1 MNQALETAEPMS
13 KPITREEW
21 LNQALKSLNTWFKD
35 RAGVEIPQDARVS
48 VGFPGGG
55 SARKR
60 IGECWARSQS
70 KDKVNEIFISPV
82 LHDPVRMLDV
92 LAHEATHAVDDCAS
106 GHKKDFKRVATAIG
120 LEGKMTATK
129 AGAELTVEL
138 ERIIKT
144 LPPLTHGALD
154 LSQRKKQP
162 TRLVKLECDGCG
174 MIIRTTAKWIEQT
187 GNPTCACG
195 GHFHS

>member
-1 MNQALETAEPMS
+1 MKT
-13 KPITREEW
+13 KTVTREAW
-21 LNQALKSLNTWFKD
+21 LNEALTKLRPWFKD
-35 RAGVEIPQDARVS
+35 RAGVEVPADARVS

-82 LHDPVRMLDV
+82 LSDPIRMLDV
-92 LAHEATHAVDDCAS
+92 LVHEAVHAVDDCQS
-106 GHKKDFKRVATAIG
+106 GHKEAFKRTALAVG
-120 LEGKMTATK
+120 LEGKMTATH
-129 AGAELTVEL
+129 AGEELKAELA
-138 ERIIKT
+138 RIIGV

-154 LSQRKKQP
+154 LSTRKKQP
-162 TRLVKLECDGCG
+162 TRLVKLECDNCG

-187 GNPTCACG
+187 GNPACACG
-195 GHFHS
+195 GHFGG

>member
-1 MNQALETAEPMS
+1 MKTV
-13 KPITREEW
+13 TREAW
-21 LNQALKSLNTWFKD
+21 LNQALEKLRPWFED
-35 RAGVEIPQDARVS
+35 RAGVAIPQDARVS

-82 LHDPVRMLDV
+82 LSDPIRMLDV
-92 LAHEATHAVDDCAS
+92 LVHEAVHAVDDCQS
-106 GHKKDFKRVATAIG
+106 GHKEAFKRTALAVG
-120 LEGKMTATK
+120 LEGKMTATHAGDKLK
-129 AGAELTVEL
+129 AEL
-138 ERIIKT
+138 ERIIKV

-154 LSQRKKQP
+154 LSTRKKQP

-174 MIIRTTAKWIEQT
+174 MIIRTTAKWIENT
-187 GNPTCACG
+187 GNPDCACG
-195 GHFHS
+195 GHFHG

>member
-1 MNQALETAEPMS
+1 MKTV
-13 KPITREEW
+13 TREAW
-21 LNQALKSLNTWFKD
+21 LNQALEKLRPWFED
-35 RAGVEIPQDARVS
+35 RAGVAIPQDARVS

-92 LAHEATHAVDDCAS
+92 LAHEAVHATDDCQS
-106 GHKKDFKRVATAIG
+106 GHKKEFKRVATAIG
-120 LEGKMTATK
+120 LEGKMTATV
-129 AGAELTVEL
+129 AGDELKREI
-138 ERIIKT
+138 ERIIKA

-154 LSQRKKQP
+154 LSTRKKQP

-174 MIIRTTAKWIEQT
+174 MIIRTTAKWIENT
-187 GNPTCACG
+187 GNPDCACG

>member
-1 MNQALETAEPMS
+1 MKTQNTTQT
-13 KPITREEW
+13 KPAKTVTREAW
-21 LNQALKSLNTWFKD
+21 LNQALEKLRPWFED
-35 RAGVEIPQDARVS
+35 RAGVAIPQDARVS

-82 LHDPVRMLDV
+82 LSDPIRMLDV
-92 LAHEATHAVDDCAS
+92 LVHEAVHAVDDCQS
-106 GHKKDFKRVATAIG
+106 GHKEAFKRTALAVG
-120 LEGKMTATK
+120 LEGKMTATHAGDKLK
-129 AGAELTVEL
+129 AEL
-138 ERIIKT
+138 ERIIKI

-154 LSQRKKQP
+154 LSTRKKQP

-187 GNPTCACG
+187 GNPDCACG
-195 GHFHS
+195 GHFGG

>member
-1 MNQALETAEPMS
+1 MKTT
-13 KPITREEW
+13 KPITREAW
-21 LNQALKSLNTWFKD
+21 LNQALDMLRPWFLA
-35 RAGVEIPQDARVS
+35 RAEAVIPQDARVS

-92 LAHEATHAVDDCAS
+92 LAHEAVHATDDCQS
-106 GHKKDFKRVATAIG
+106 GHKKEFKRVATAIG
-120 LEGKMTATK
+120 LEGKMTATV
-129 AGAELTVEL
+129 AGDELKREI
-138 ERIIKT
+138 ERIIKA

-154 LSQRKKQP
+154 LSTRKKQP

-187 GNPTCACG
+187 GNPACACG
-195 GHFHS
+195 GHFHGE

>member
-1 MNQALETAEPMS
+1 MKT
-13 KPITREEW
+13 KTVTREAW
-21 LNQALKSLNTWFKD
+21 LNEALTKLRPWFKD
-35 RAGVEIPQDARVS
+35 KAGVQIPDDARVS

-82 LHDPVRMLDV
+82 LSDPIRMLDV
-92 LAHEATHAVDDCAS
+92 LVHEAVHAVDDCQS
-106 GHKKDFKRVATAIG
+106 GHKEAFKRTALAVG
-120 LEGKMTATK
+120 LEGKMTATHAGEELK
-129 AGAELTVEL
+129 AEL
-138 ERIIKT
+138 ERIIGV

-154 LSQRKKQP
+154 LSSRKKQP

-187 GNPTCACG
+187 GNPDCACG

>member
-1 MNQALETAEPMS
+1 M
-13 KPITREEW
+13 TREEW
-21 LNQALKSLNTWFKD
+21 LNAALTALRPLFRTK
-35 RAGVEIPQDARVS
+35 AGVEIPTDARVS

-60 IGECWARSQS
+60 IGECWPRARS

-82 LHDPVRMLDV
+82 LSDPMRMLDV
-92 LAHEATHAVDDCAS
+92 LAHEAIHAVDDCAS
-106 GHKKDFKRVATAIG
+106 GHKKAFKSVAVAIG

-129 AGAELTVEL
+129 AGEALKAELQA
-138 ERIIKT
+138 IIDA

-154 LSQRKKQP
+154 LTGRKKQP
-162 TRLVKLECDGCG
+162 TRMLKLECEACG
-174 MIIRTTAKWIEQT
+174 MIIRTTSKWIEQT

-195 GHFHS
+195 GDFC

>member
-1 MNQALETAEPMS
+1 MKTQT
-13 KPITREEW
+13 KPAKTVTREAW
-21 LNQALKSLNTWFKD
+21 LNQALEKLRPWFED
-35 RAGVEIPQDARVS
+35 RAGVAIPQDARVS

-82 LHDPVRMLDV
+82 LSDPIRMLDV
-92 LAHEATHAVDDCAS
+92 LVHEAVHAVDDCQS
-106 GHKKDFKRVATAIG
+106 GHKEAFKRTALAVG
-120 LEGKMTATK
+120 LEGKMTATHAGEELK
-129 AGAELTVEL
+129 AEL
-138 ERIIKT
+138 ERIIKI

-154 LSQRKKQP
+154 LSSRKKQP
-162 TRLVKLECDGCG
+162 TRLVKLECGDCG

-187 GNPTCACG
+187 GNPACACG
-195 GHFHS
+195 GHFGT